1 MSYFYLLRAIAVSF
15 QSSCLLSWTEAD
27 CVTMATLPPSPGRQA
42 PTYTSTLFMAL
53 SLQHFAFNHKLLLIS
68 VFFPQFVFSAVSLPY
83 TLTGCS
89 TRREN
94 LQHCLVQGVFPSNC
108 HQMLARSGTSDYWSF
123 LILAC
128 YCRVFRKKSAM
139 R

>member
-53 SLQHFAFNHKLLLIS
+53 FLQHFACNHKLLLIS

-83 TLTGCS
+83 TLTGFPS
-89 TRREN
+89 
-94 LQHCLVQGVFPSNC
+94 LCLVQGVFPSNC
-108 HQMLARSGTSDYWSF
+108 HQMLAHSGTSDYWSF
-123 LILAC
+123 LILA
-128 YCRVFRKKSAM
+128 
-139 R
+139 